1 MPIYRL
7 SPLAEKDL
15 FNIIS
20 TTIESWGNAQA
31 KEYAQTMD
39 AALVKLAQYPEF
51 GRERNDVYNGARSFP
66 VAKHIVFYQVT
77 ETGIDV
83 ARILHQRMDLSKH
96 F

>member
-31 KEYAQTMD
+31 KEHAQTMD
-39 AALVKLAQYPEF
+39 VALVKLA
-51 GRERNDVYNGARSFP
+51 
-66 VAKHIVFYQVT
+66 
-77 ETGIDV
+77 
-83 ARILHQRMDLSKH
+83 
-96 F
+96 